1 MRRFLALLVILSI
14 IASII
19 FTVPAQASLDYSM
32 IRVALSSMGT
42 PSKVE
47 LYKNGDFTIAGNSSV
62 NIKAATNYTI
72 TVSSGKLKLEGG
84 GTTYTLSSPFTFKNK
99 SGSLRV
105 KNPAYGTKYYPGDME
120 VRIVDGGIRLT
131 NHVDMETYL
140 YGVLPFEMSNSWPLE
155 ALKAQAVAA
164 RTYAARARRSSNYF
178 DLYDTQS
185 SQVYQGYDP
194 AYARCIQ
201 AVDETKGL
209 VLMYN
214 NSFVGTYYSSSNG
227 GMTEATKNIFVQ
239 DLPYSVVKEDPYDI
253 RNKSNSRATWTITYT
268 KKPVSSSLA
277 NRLIQRMKSSVD
289 SKGYSS
295 NDPNIKV
302 LELKEI
308 FFEPQNE
315 SGRIDK
321 GYLLAKL
328 LVKKKQLAGSH
339 DWVKIRYNG
348 QDAYMAVQYLAF
360 NEPASDGTMTGTV
373 TEARVNVRKGP
384 GTNYDS
390 IGIVKKDSKLTI
402 VDSNMQIIEQKLSFN
417 KNTARGVL
425 NLPSLLVTVE
435 DKGDSFVLNGG
446 GFGHGV
452 GMSQYGAQQMARED
466 YTFDQILDFYYPG
479 TQLTLMYGG
488 SDDLPD
494 RGDGDRPD
502 PSQEPSPEPTQ
513 EPSPEPTKE
522 PTPEPTV
529 KPTAKPTAQPTAKP
543 TQAPTAKPTQA
554 PTAKPTAKPTNPP
567 KDQTVKSGT
576 VKVPTALNM
585 RTGPGTNYPIIIQLK
600 NNTKLEI
607 LGESGKW
614 YKVKVNNYTGYVHKD
629 YVETSGSSGTTKPP
643 VEPEKPAPVDPAPPP
658 DKEKYGYVTCS
669 RLNVRSGPSTKNHS
683 VGVVEKGSKLKVLG
697 KTGNWYEVEYKGVKR
712 YVSAD
717 YLNVQESTGTS
728 QQTIGTV
735 NASALNV
742 RTGPGT
748 SYKAVGYV
756 TKGTKLTILGK
767 SGSWYKINYKGATRY
782 VSTSY
787 VTVSGQ
793 SSGNTSTSRTGTVT
807 ASALN
812 VRTGPGTSYKAVG
825 YVTKGTKL
833 TILCKSGSWYK
844 INYKG
849 ATRYVSTSYV
859 IVSGQSSGNT
869 STSRT
874 GTVTASAL
882 NVRSG
887 PGTNYK
893 IVSRLVRNNKVTI
906 TGTSGK
912 WYKIRLNN
920 TTAYVH
926 SDYIK

>member
-1 MRRFLALLVILSI
+1 
-14 IASII
+14 
-19 FTVPAQASLDYSM
+19 
-32 IRVALSSMGT
+32 
-42 PSKVE
+42 
-47 LYKNGDFTIAGNSSV
+47 
-62 NIKAATNYTI
+62 
-72 TVSSGKLKLEGG
+72 
-84 GTTYTLSSPFTFKNK
+84 
-99 SGSLRV
+99 
-105 KNPAYGTKYYPGDME
+105 
-120 VRIVDGGIRLT
+120 
-131 NHVDMETYL
+131 
-140 YGVLPFEMSNSWPLE
+140 
-155 ALKAQAVAA
+155 
-164 RTYAARARRSSNYF
+164 
-178 DLYDTQS
+178 
-185 SQVYQGYDP
+185 
-194 AYARCIQ
+194 
-201 AVDETKGL
+201 
-209 VLMYN
+209 
-214 NSFVGTYYSSSNG
+214 
-227 GMTEATKNIFVQ
+227 
-239 DLPYSVVKEDPYDI
+239 
-253 RNKSNSRATWTITYT
+253 
-268 KKPVSSSLA
+268 
-277 NRLIQRMKSSVD
+277 
-289 SKGYSS
+289 
-295 NDPNIKV
+295 
-302 LELKEI
+302 
-308 FFEPQNE
+308 
-315 SGRIDK
+315 
-321 GYLLAKL
+321 
-328 LVKKKQLAGSH
+328 
-339 DWVKIRYNG
+339 
-348 QDAYMAVQYLAF
+348 MAVQYLAF

-390 IGIVKKDSKLTI
+390 IGIVEKDSKLTI

-466 YTFDQILDFYYPG
+466 FTFDQILDFYYPG

-513 EPSPEPTKE
+513 EPSPEPTKEPTPEPTKEPTPEPTKE

-629 YVETSGSSGTTKPP
+629 YVETGGSSGTTKPP

-683 VGVVEKGSKLKVLG
+683 VGVVEKGTKLKVLG

-812 VRTGPGTSYKAVG
+812 VR
-825 YVTKGTKL
+825 
-833 TILCKSGSWYK
+833 
-844 INYKG
+844 
-849 ATRYVSTSYV
+849 
-859 IVSGQSSGNT
+859 
-869 STSRT
+869 
-874 GTVTASAL
+874 
-882 NVRSG
+882 SG

>member
-47 LYKNGDFTIAGNSSV
+47 LYTNGDFTIAGNSSV

-390 IGIVKKDSKLTI
+390 IGIVEKDSKLTI

-466 YTFDQILDFYYPG
+466 FTFDQILDFYYPG

-502 PSQEPSPEPTQ
+502 PSQEPSPEPTQEPSPEPTKEPTPEPTQ

-585 RTGPGTNYPIIIQLK
+585 RTGPGTNYLIIIQLK

-812 VRTGPGTSYKAVG
+812 VR
-825 YVTKGTKL
+825 
-833 TILCKSGSWYK
+833 
-844 INYKG
+844 
-849 ATRYVSTSYV
+849 
-859 IVSGQSSGNT
+859 
-869 STSRT
+869 
-874 GTVTASAL
+874 
-882 NVRSG
+882 SG

>member
-47 LYKNGDFTIAGNSSV
+47 LYTNGDFTIAGNSSV

-72 TVSSGKLKLEGG
+72 TVSNGKLKLEGG

-178 DLYDTQS
+178 DLDDTQS

-390 IGIVKKDSKLTI
+390 IGIVEKDSKLTI

-466 YTFDQILDFYYPG
+466 FTFDQILDFYYPG

-513 EPSPEPTKE
+513 EPSPEPTKEPTPEPTKEPTPEPTKE

-683 VGVVEKGSKLKVLG
+683 VGVVEKGTKLKVLG

-812 VRTGPGTSYKAVG
+812 VR
-825 YVTKGTKL
+825 
-833 TILCKSGSWYK
+833 
-844 INYKG
+844 
-849 ATRYVSTSYV
+849 
-859 IVSGQSSGNT
+859 
-869 STSRT
+869 
-874 GTVTASAL
+874 
-882 NVRSG
+882 SG

>member
-47 LYKNGDFTIAGNSSV
+47 LYTNGDFTIAGNSSV

-466 YTFDQILDFYYPG
+466 FTFDQILDFYYPG

-502 PSQEPSPEPTQ
+502 PSQEPSPEPTQEPSPEPTKEPTPEPTQ

-812 VRTGPGTSYKAVG
+812 VR
-825 YVTKGTKL
+825 
-833 TILCKSGSWYK
+833 
-844 INYKG
+844 
-849 ATRYVSTSYV
+849 
-859 IVSGQSSGNT
+859 
-869 STSRT
+869 
-874 GTVTASAL
+874 
-882 NVRSG
+882 SG